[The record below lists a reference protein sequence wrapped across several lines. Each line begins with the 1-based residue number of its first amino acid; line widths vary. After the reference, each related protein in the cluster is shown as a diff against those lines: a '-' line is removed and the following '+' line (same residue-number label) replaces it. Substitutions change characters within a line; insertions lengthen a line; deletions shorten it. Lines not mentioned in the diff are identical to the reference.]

1 MDKTQLKN
9 FAIWARRRLIEDIK
23 RKAEII
29 GITENGIQDE
39 AEVSTNGLQIF
50 EVNGQVN
57 KLYGKDIEKRKSLIE
72 QIKLKEEET
81 DYKTAFNYI
90 IEEVAYTWFN
100 RIIAIRYM
108 EINDYL
114 PSRIRILSS
123 IENSEPEIMKKYI
136 DADLEFTEKELQLIE
151 EYEDTN
157 KPDDLFA
164 LIFIKQCNV
173 LNEILPELF
182 EKTADY
188 MEILLN
194 ISFTTKDSLICK
206 LINEVDEENFK
217 NNVEV
222 VGWLYQYY
230 NTEPKEETDALL
242 KKNVKVTKERLPFK
256 TQLFTPEWIVKYMVE
271 NSLGRLW
278 LEKEENEN
286 LKKGWK
292 YYIDESEQETE
303 VKERLEEIR
312 KGYKNFDI
320 EDIKVID
327 PCMGSGHML
336 TYTFDVLIEIY
347 ESRGY
352 STREAVKS
360 IIENNIYGIELSKR
374 AYQLAYFAIMMKA
387 RQYDSRIFRRELKNN
402 LCYAEDK
409 SEIPFVEKFNNKEM
423 INCVRDLEN
432 SDLLGSLI
440 ETEATDYE
448 NLIYTIENFNI
459 IDLGVEYSN
468 EPEKR
473 IAILKNQI
481 KLHYILSQSQK
492 YDVVI
497 TNPPYLGGKYIND
510 KLKKYLEKNYIDSKS
525 DLFSACM
532 ERFSKMVKNDRYL
545 ALLVPYVWLFI
556 QTYEKLRHNILSN
569 FNFNSI
575 VQLEYNAFEPACIP
589 VCFFILDNKK
599 CNYKGTYIKLSDFKG
614 IENQEPKML
623 YAINNDCDYKF
634 FNTKE
639 NFSKI
644 PGSPIAYWASEKIFD
659 IFENSKSLGEIASPK
674 QGLATADN
682 DRFLRLWYEVEK
694 NKIKFGAKNS
704 EEFLI
709 SKYKYAPYNKGGVFR
724 RWFGNDEFIV
734 NWENDGLEIKNFRNE
749 KGKLKSR
756 PQNLDYYFKESISW
770 GLITSSEI
778 SFRYKNYGSIFDVAG
793 MSCFINDKNK
803 LKYLLALNN
812 TKMINVLLQFI
823 ASTMNYQ
830 IGDISRIPVKFDK
843 QYMESVIGLTNQNIS
858 ISENDWNSF
867 EISYD
872 FIRHPLLNYGVSI
885 YSGLGDGDKECISHI
900 KIDNNNGKFLIFEKD
915 KPKAYR
921 IEESF
926 EMYKDFCNN
935 TFNRLKENEEK
946 LNEIFIKIYSLENEL
961 KPYVE
966 DKDITITKIFDNK
979 EDITENIKGNKY
991 ILTKK
996 DVIKSFI
1003 SYAVGCM
1010 LGRYSLDVD
1019 GLAYAGGEWDNSK
1032 YNTFK
1037 PVEQNCLLILD
1048 EEIPEL
1054 KNNDIVNNFIQFI
1067 EVVFGKDTL
1076 EQNLQFI
1083 ADALEIKAK
1092 TNKEAI
1098 RTYFAKD
1105 FYKEHLQTYKKC
1117 PIYWLFD
1124 AGKNNSF
1131 KALIYLHRHNTNTI
1145 GMINVEFLQKVQE
1158 AYERFKSVEDKAKI
1172 IEKYNKKLVEIKEYS
1187 TNISN
1192 LANLQIALDL
1202 DNGVKTNYKK
1212 LQTNKDGK
1220 ILPILAENKT
1230 VFKKEK

>member
-39 AEVSTNGLQIF
+39 AEASANGLQIF
-50 EVNGQVN
+50 EVNGQIN

-123 IENSEPEIMKKYI
+123 IENSEPEIMKRYI
-136 DADLEFTEKELQLIE
+136 DADLVFTEKELQLIE

-164 LIFIKQCNV
+164 LIFIKQSNA

-194 ISFTTKDSLICK
+194 ISFTTKDSLIGK
-206 LINEVDEENFK
+206 LINEVGEENFK

-230 NTEPKEETDALL
+230 NTEPKEQTDTLL

-256 TQLFTPEWIVKYMVE
+256 TQLFTPDWIVKYMVE

-278 LEKEENEN
+278 LEKEENED

-292 YYIDESEQETE
+292 YYIDEAEQETE
-303 VKERLEEIR
+303 VKEQLEEIR
-312 KGYKNFDI
+312 KCYKNLDI
-320 EDIKVID
+320 EDIKIID

-387 RQYDSRIFRRELKNN
+387 RQYDSRIFRRNLKNN
-402 LCYAEDK
+402 LCYTEDK
-409 SEIPFVEKFNNKEM
+409 SEIPFIEKFNNKEM

-440 ETEATDYE
+440 ETEAIDYE
-448 NLIYTIENFNI
+448 NLIDTIESFNI

-468 EPEKR
+468 APEKR

-481 KLHYILSQSQK
+481 KLHYILSQK

-497 TNPPYLGGKYIND
+497 TNPPYLGGSAMNNL
-510 KLKKYLEKNYIDSKS
+510 LKKYLEKKYPNSKS
-525 DLFSACM
+525 DLFAAFI
-532 ERFSKMVKNDRYL
+532 ERCLKLCKNNK
-545 ALLVPYVWLFI
+545 YVAMITQHQFMFLSS
-556 QTYEKLRHNILSN
+556 YEKLRKDIINKSFVNMIHLGT
-569 FNFNSI
+569 
-575 VQLEYNAFEPACIP
+575 NAFEEIKGEVVQATT
-589 VCFFILDNKK
+589 FIINNNNIN
-599 CNYKGTYIKLSDFKG
+599 NYKSTYFRLVDKDTPSLKEESFLNR
-614 IENQEPKML
+614 EN
-623 YAINNDCDYKF
+623 KF
-634 FNTKE
+634 ISNSE

-644 PGSPIAYWASEKIFD
+644 PSSPIAYWASEKIFD

-709 SKYKYAPYNKGGVFR
+709 SKCKYAPYNKGGVFR

-778 SFRYKNYGSIFDVAG
+778 SFRYKNYGNIFDVAG

-830 IGDISRIPVKFDK
+830 IGDIARIPIKFDE
-843 QYMESVIGLTNQNIS
+843 QYMESVVTLADENIS
-858 ISENDWNSF
+858 ISKKDWDSF
-867 EISYD
+867 ETSYD
-872 FIRHPLLNYGVSI
+872 FIRHQLLNYGVSI
-885 YSGLGDGDKECISHI
+885 YSGLGDGDKECISNI
-900 KIDNNNGKFLIFEKD
+900 KIDNNNGKILIFEKD
-915 KPKAYR
+915 KSKAYR

-961 KPYVE
+961 TPYVE

-1019 GLAYAGGEWDNSK
+1019 GLAYSGGEWDNSK

-1037 PVEQNCLLILD
+1037 PVEQNCLLILE

-1076 EQNLQFI
+1076 EENLQFI

-1098 RTYFAKD
+1098 RTYFVKD

-1131 KALIYLHRHNTNTI
+1131 KALIYLHRYNTNTI

-1187 TNISN
+1187 RNISN
-1192 LANLQIALDL
+1192 LANLQIDLDL
-1202 DNGVKTNYKK
+1202 DDGVKTNYKK
-1212 LQTNKDGK
+1212 LQANKDGK

>member
-1 MDKTQLKN
+1 MNKIQLKN
-9 FAIWARRRLIEDIK
+9 FAIWARIRLIEDIK

-136 DADLEFTEKELQLIE
+136 DADLVFTEKELQLIE

-164 LIFIKQCNV
+164 LIFIKQCNA

-194 ISFTTKDSLICK
+194 ISFTTKDSLIGK
-206 LINEVDEENFK
+206 LINEVDEENF
-217 NNVEV
+217 EDIEAI
-222 VGWLYQYY
+222 GWLYQYY
-230 NTEPKEETDALL
+230 NTEEKNRVINLYKGDV
-242 KKNVKVTKERLPFK
+242 KKDDIPFS
-256 TQLFTPEWIVKYMVE
+256 TQLFTPDWVVRYMVD
-271 NSLGRLW
+271 NTLGRYWIERNPKSNLINE
-278 LEKEENEN
+278 LEFFVKS
-286 LKKGWK
+286 KKDDIK
-292 YYIDESEQETE
+292 YIDEKIS
-303 VKERLEEIR
+303 V
-312 KGYKNFDI
+312 
-320 EDIKVID
+320 EDITFLE
-327 PCMGSGHML
+327 PSMGSGHIL
-336 TYTFDVLIEIY
+336 SYAFDVFLKIY
-347 ESRGY
+347 LESGY
-352 STREAVKS
+352 REREAVE
-360 IIENNIYGIELSKR
+360 IILNNNLYGLDIDKR
-374 AYQLAYFAIMMKA
+374 AYQLAYFTLMMKG
-387 RQYDSRIFRRELKNN
+387 RKYDRRLFSKNIKLNIKCYKDYKANNIDNKN
-402 LCYAEDK
+402 LQNLLNDFKDAK
-409 SEIPFVEKFNNKEM
+409 N
-423 INCVRDLEN
+423 
-432 SDLLGSLI
+432 LGSIINIDKELDIDRLKEEFKIQKEEQVSI
-440 ETEATDYE
+440 EGYNNTKIYE
-448 NLIYTIENFNI
+448 VLEQAKFLN
-459 IDLGVEYSN
+459 
-468 EPEKR
+468 K
-473 IAILKNQI
+473 
-481 KLHYILSQSQK
+481 K
-492 YDVVI
+492 YDIVC
-497 TNPPYLGGKYIND
+497 TNPPYLAKMNAN
-510 KLKKYLEKNYIDSKS
+510 LKKYVTKHYKDYKGDLYSVFIYKNLQLCKQNGY
-525 DLFSACM
+525 CGYM
-532 ERFSKMVKNDRYL
+532 T
-545 ALLVPYVWLFI
+545 PYTWMFI
-556 QTYEKLRHNILSN
+556 KTYEPLR
-569 FNFNSI
+569 
-575 VQLEYNAFEPACIP
+575 EY
-589 VCFFILDNKK
+589 ILDNKNITSLIQMEYSAFEEATVPLCSFIIK
-599 CNYKGTYIKLSDFKG
+599 NNKENEKGLYFRLEEFKG
-614 IENQEPKML
+614 GMQIQGEKVLEGIKDKNCKYFYEV
-623 YAINNDCDYKF
+623 
-634 FNTKE
+634 TSE

-644 PGSPIAYWASEKIFD
+644 SSSPIAYWASEKIFD
-659 IFENSKSLGEIASPK
+659 IFENNISLGEIALPK
-674 QGLATADN
+674 QGLATANN

-709 SKYKYAPYNKGGVFR
+709 SKCKYAPYNKGGAFR

-734 NWENDGLEIKNFRNE
+734 NWESDGLEIKNFERSVIRNI
-749 KGKLKSR
+749 S
-756 PQNLDYYFKESISW
+756 YYFKESISW
-770 GLITSSEI
+770 GDVSSSKS
-778 SFRYKNYGSIFDVAG
+778 SFRYKNYGNIFDVAG

-803 LKYLLALNN
+803 LKYLLSLNN
-812 TKMINVLLQFI
+812 TVVINHILKII
-823 ASTMNYQ
+823 APTLHYQ
-830 IGDISRIPVKFDK
+830 IGDISRIPVKFDE

-872 FIRHPLLNYGVSI
+872 FIRHPLLNYGVST

-946 LNEIFIKIYSLENEL
+946 LNEIFIKIYGLENEL

-1076 EQNLQFI
+1076 EENLQFI

-1098 RTYFAKD
+1098 RTYFVKD

-1117 PIYWLFD
+1117 PIYWLFG

-1202 DNGVKTNYKK
+1202 DDGVKTNYKK